1 VRLLVP
7 LVAIIAYT
15 LSLAAMAVFPP
26 LVALTLLFTF
36 PFDRNR
42 AIAGRL
48 LRLCGAFVSRSFP
61 FWRIRI
67 EGRWPEGKQ
76 AYVVVANHQSFLDI
90 FLLSNLPHEMKW
102 VAKRSLFKVPWIGWA
117 FSLVGDIPI
126 ERGDAASAGQVMVKA
141 KDYLTHGMHVMLFPE
156 GTRSRD
162 GKLLPFK
169 AGAFKLAVD
178 AGVPV
183 LPIAVSGSAQ
193 GMPKGTPWV
202 RPSRLVV
209 RILEPVSTAEVAAV
223 EGREQVRKLAE
234 LRDDVRARI
243 ERALADATGADA
255 RAPPGGA
262 IGLRS

>member
-1 VRLLVP
+1 MRLLVP
-7 LVAIIAYT
+7 LVAIVAYA
-15 LSLAAMAVFPP
+15 LSLAAIAIWPP
-26 LVALTLLFTF
+26 FVALTLLVTF

-42 AIAGRL
+42 AVAGRL

-67 EGRWPEGKQ
+67 EGRWPEGRQ

-102 VAKRSLFKVPWIGWA
+102 VAKKSLFRVPWIGWA
-117 FSLVGDIPI
+117 FSMVGDIAV
-126 ERGDAASAGQVMVKA
+126 ERGDTSSAVEVMGKA

-162 GKLLPFK
+162 GKMLPFK

-183 LPIAVSGSAQ
+183 LPIAVSGTAQ

-209 RILEPVSTAEVAAV
+209 RILEPVSTAVVAAAT
-223 EGREQVRKLAE
+223 GREQVRQLAA

-243 ERALADATGADA
+243 ERALEDVTGADTSE
-255 RAPPGGA
+255 RAAP
-262 IGLRS
+262 ST